1 MKTLVIGLGKS
12 GLAAMELLQEEGDI
26 VVGYDENAQLLTKLA
41 EKKILVNT
49 APIIQEFDR
58 IVVSPGVPPQ
68 NPFYAKA
75 VRLGIEVIGEA
86 ELALSR
92 LPASRQCVA
101 ITGSNGKTTVTLLT
115 QHVLQMSGKKA
126 QALGNVGN
134 PLASYVKNSDP
145 HEIMVV
151 ELSSFQLETMKTAVF
166 NVGIILNITPNHLN
180 RHASMEEYAGAKC
193 HLQKLIKPSGNFW
206 VHEAVKRDFGH
217 LLPFPYQTYGES
229 IEEFLKIGYTTGRKH
244 DLENAQ
250 AAWMICR
257 YLGVSAQEFVEAL
270 QTFKKPPHRIE
281 FVATWNG
288 IDFFNDS
295 KSSNIDSTIK
305 AVESMKNPVVLIAGG
320 VDKGSSYKPWKK
332 VFAGRVKKVV
342 AIGEAAPQ
350 IAAELK
356 PEFEVEI
363 ASSLE
368 AAVTTAAQAA
378 QSGECVLLSPGCS
391 SYDMFQNYAHRGDVF
406 KNFVLRRER

>member
-1 MKTLVIGLGKS
+1 
-12 GLAAMELLQEEGDI
+12 MELLQEEGDI
-26 VVGYDENAQLLTKLA
+26 VVGHDENAQLLKQLA
-41 EKKILVNT
+41 EKGIVVSAT
-49 APIIQEFDR
+49 PIVKKFDR

-68 NPFYAKA
+68 NPFYAEG
-75 VRLGIEVIGEA
+75 VRLGKEVIGEA

-92 LPASRQCVA
+92 LQASRQCAA

-115 QHVLQMSGKKA
+115 QHVLQKSGKKA
-126 QALGNVGN
+126 QALGNVGS
-134 PLASYVKNSDP
+134 PLASYVKDSDP
-145 HEIMVV
+145 NEIMVV

-193 HLQKLIKPSGNFW
+193 HLQELIKPTGSFW

-217 LLPFPYQTYGES
+217 FLSLPYQTYGES
-229 IEEFLKIGYTTGRKH
+229 IEEFLKIGYTTGGKH

-250 AAWMICR
+250 AAWILCR
-257 YLGVSAQEFVEAL
+257 SFGVSAQEFVEAL
-270 QTFKKPPHRIE
+270 RTFKKPPHRIE
-281 FVATWNG
+281 FVASWDG

-305 AVESMKNPVVLIAGG
+305 AVETMKTPVVLIVGG
-320 VDKGSSYKPWKK
+320 VDKGSSYEPWKK
-332 VFAGRVKKVV
+332 VFEGRVKKVV
-342 AIGEAAPQ
+342 AIGEAAPK

-368 AAVTTAAQAA
+368 AAVNTAEQSA

-391 SYDMFQNYAHRGDVF
+391 SYDMFENYAQRGDVF